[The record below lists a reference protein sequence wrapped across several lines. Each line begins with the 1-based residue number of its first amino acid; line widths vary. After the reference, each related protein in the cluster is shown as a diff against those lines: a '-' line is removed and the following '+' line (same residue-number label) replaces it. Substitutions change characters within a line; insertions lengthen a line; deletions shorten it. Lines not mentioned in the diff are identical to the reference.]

1 MKLAVGRIR
10 LTIRQLVTD
19 EMRYDLLEVLSL

>member
-19 EMRYDLLEVLSL
+19 EIRYDLLEVLSL